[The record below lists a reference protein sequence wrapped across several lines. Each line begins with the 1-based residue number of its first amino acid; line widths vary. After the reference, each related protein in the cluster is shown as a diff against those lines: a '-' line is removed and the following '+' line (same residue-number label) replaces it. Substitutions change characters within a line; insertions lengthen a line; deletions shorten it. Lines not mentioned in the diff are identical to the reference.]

1 MAAQARTILVAYD
14 GTDVA
19 QRALAAA
26 AKVAGYGS
34 TLTVLGVAR
43 NGDTGRALLAD
54 ARERLLRLQMPAR
67 YLDSSE
73 PAEEVAR
80 DLSADLLVIGRS
92 PGGEQAALLDAAVRG
107 APCDLLV
114 VT

>member
-19 QRALAAA
+19 GRALAAA
-26 AKVAGYGS
+26 ARAAGYGS
-34 TLTVLGVAR
+34 TLTVLGVAG
-43 NGDTGRALLAD
+43 NGDSGRTLLAD
-54 ARERLLRLQMPAR
+54 ARERLLRLQTPAR

-73 PAEEVAR
+73 PPEQVAR
-80 DLSADLLVIGRS
+80 DLSADLLVIGRA
-92 PGGEQAALLDAAVRG
+92 PGGEQAAALHALVRG
-107 APCDLLV
+107 ASCDLLV